1 MSRAQINS
9 NLWNQLVGIYAEMG
23 RSTPPRPA
31 GAGGGK
37 GRYTNWLRSAIAQGQ
52 NELNTYRNQQQLQKA
67 TEPLLAKINEK
78 QPTLTTA
85 ELSSTLETGRGGLR
99 APKLKVGKGKN
110 IAKLKTAEY
119 INPMG
124 GGMTATPYGSS
135 LNLA

>member
-1 MSRAQINS
+1 MSRETINLALF
-9 NLWNQLVGIYAEMG
+9 NTLEGIYREMG
-23 RSTPPRPA
+23 RPIPARPP
-31 GAGGGK
+31 GASGGK
-37 GRYTNWLRSAIAQGQ
+37 GAYTNWLKGAIQQGQ
-52 NELNTYRNQQQLQKA
+52 NELTTWRNQQSLKAA
-67 TEPLLAKINEK
+67 TEPLLAKIEQK

-85 ELSSTLETGRGGLR
+85 ELSSTLESGRGGLR